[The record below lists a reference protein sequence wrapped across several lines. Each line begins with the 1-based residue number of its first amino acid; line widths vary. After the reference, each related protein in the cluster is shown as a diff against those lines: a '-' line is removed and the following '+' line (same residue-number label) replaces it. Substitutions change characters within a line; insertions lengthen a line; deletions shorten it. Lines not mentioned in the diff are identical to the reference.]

1 MEKAKRTKPISIVH
15 LPTSVG
21 GNAACLSK
29 HLNTLGIRSESWSIT
44 ENQYGYQ
51 TDYIICGK
59 TKNPIVAQ
67 LKRLLA
73 LRYILLFDAVFLN
86 FGATLFYPHA
96 EQGSNRGGIASEP
109 KKQITHLYLSAM
121 QRVELFL
128 LRLFRKAVLIQYQG
142 DDARQGDVCREKF
155 EITAATQ
162 VGEDYYSSGSDRLK
176 RGQIPLICSQCNK
189 IYALNPDLL
198 HVLPASA
205 EFLPY
210 SHISLQDWVPKYTQ
224 LEDRALH
231 IGHAP
236 SHRGVKGTDLIIAA
250 VENLRKR
257 GYGFKFVLV
266 EGMKND
272 EAKAVYETLDVLV
285 DQLYIGWYG
294 GVAVEAMA
302 LGKPVL
308 AYIRTNDLCF
318 VPALMK
324 EQLPIINTTPDTI
337 EQSLERVLLMPRW
350 ELLALGKK
358 SRAYVERWHDPVQI
372 AERVRADIEQARFSR
387 S

>member
-1 MEKAKRTKPISIVH
+1 MKKAKRTEPISIVH

-29 HLNTLGIRSESWSIT
+29 HLDTPGIRSESWSIT
-44 ENQYGYQ
+44 DNFYGYR
-51 TDYIICGK
+51 TDYIIVGK

-86 FGATLFYPHA
+86 FGATLFYPYA
-96 EQGSNRGGIASEP
+96 EQGSDRGSIASQL
-109 KKQITHLYLSAM
+109 KKRILHLYLSAM

-128 LRLFRKAVLIQYQG
+128 LRLFRKPVIIQYQG
-142 DDARQGDVCREKF
+142 DDARQGDFCRKKF

-162 VGEDYYSSGSDRLK
+162 VGADYYSGGSDRLK
-176 RGQIPLICSQCNK
+176 REQISLICSQCKK

-224 LEDRALH
+224 LEDRALR

-236 SHRGVKGTDLIIAA
+236 SHRGVKGTDLIRAA

-257 GYGFKFVLV
+257 GYNFEFVLV
-266 EGMKND
+266 EGIKND

-285 DQLYIGWYG
+285 DQLFIGWYG
-294 GVAVEAMA
+294 GLAVEAMA

-308 AYIRTNDLCF
+308 VYIRESDLSFVPVQMRNDLP
-318 VPALMK
+318 VIK
-324 EQLPIINTTPDTI
+324 TTPDTI
-337 EQSLERVLLMPRW
+337 EQCLERVLLMPRW

-372 AERVRADIEQARFSR
+372 AERVKADIEQARFSR
-387 S
+387 Y